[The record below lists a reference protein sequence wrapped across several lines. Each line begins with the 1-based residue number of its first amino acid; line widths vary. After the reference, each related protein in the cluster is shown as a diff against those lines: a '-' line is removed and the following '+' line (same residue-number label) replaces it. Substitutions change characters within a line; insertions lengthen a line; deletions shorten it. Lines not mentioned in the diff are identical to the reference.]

1 MKLEKKNIMKITTIY
16 GILAFASVILTGC
29 SSTSAGMKEDAEA
42 NGKKM
47 SSEAGSLSENI
58 SGTGRDINAAMM
70 LTPKITSAINDN
82 QKAENDKNKIDVS
95 STEEKVILTGHVV
108 SEERKAK
115 AEELALGI
123 LRDNNAKQT
132 LENKLVVTP

>member
-1 MKLEKKNIMKITTIY
+1 MKITTIY
-16 GILAFASVILTGC
+16 GILAFASVILVGC
-29 SSTSAGMKEDAEA
+29 SSTTEGVKEDAEV
-42 NGKKM
+42 NGKKI
-47 SSEAGSLSENI
+47 SSEAETLSENI

-95 STEEKVILTGHVV
+95 STEEKVFLTGHVA

-115 AEELALGI
+115 AEELARGI
-123 LRDNNAKQT
+123 LKENNAKQT
-132 LENKLVVTP
+132 LENKLEVTP

>member
-1 MKLEKKNIMKITTIY
+1 MKLEKKNIMKITTVY

-29 SSTSAGMKEDAEA
+29 SSTSEGMKEDAEA

-47 SSEAGSLSENI
+47 SSEAGTLSENI

-95 STEEKVILTGHVV
+95 STEEKVILTGHVA

-132 LENKLVVTP
+132 LENNLVVTP

>member
-1 MKLEKKNIMKITTIY
+1 MKITTIY
-16 GILAFASVILTGC
+16 GILAFASVILVGC
-29 SSTSAGMKEDAEA
+29 SSTTEGVKEDAEV
-42 NGKKM
+42 NGKKI
-47 SSEAGSLSENI
+47 SSEAESLSENI

-95 STEEKVILTGHVV
+95 STEEKVFLTGHVA

-115 AEELALGI
+115 AEELARGI
-123 LRDNNAKQT
+123 LKENNAKQT
-132 LENKLVVTP
+132 LENKLEVTP